1 MSIIP
6 HSDSWTLYESIRRDL
21 VASVPRKKKLPP
33 PILVG
38 SGQASCEYCQAADSV
53 LIEDGNYCCQECH
66 VIAGRLI
73 DHGAEWRYYGCE
85 DSKNVDP
92 NRCGMP
98 TSELLPDSSL
108 GSRIGYTPNETFE
121 VKMMRKYH
129 MWNSMTYRER
139 SLYTI
144 FDTLTTNAV
153 NNGISKSIIEEAKM
167 LYKQVS
173 EARISRGECRSGLI
187 ASSIFISCKNNK
199 VPRSHK
205 EIAKIF
211 NLKASTMSRGC
222 KKFSEIM
229 KLNME
234 ASTADDFINRFCSK
248 LGLDGAKRDLCK
260 HVIKQA
266 DELGVVSEN
275 TPPSVAAGTIY
286 LCNLM
291 FGWKLCK
298 NSLAEACD
306 ISLVTINKV
315 YKKMLPYEKMLLSP
329 P

>member
-1 MSIIP
+1 
-6 HSDSWTLYESIRRDL
+6 
-21 VASVPRKKKLPP
+21 
-33 PILVG
+33 
-38 SGQASCEYCQAADSV
+38 
-53 LIEDGNYCCQECH
+53 
-66 VIAGRLI
+66 
-73 DHGAEWRYYGCE
+73 
-85 DSKNVDP
+85 
-92 NRCGMP
+92 
-98 TSELLPDSSL
+98 
-108 GSRIGYTPNETFE
+108 
-121 VKMMRKYH
+121 
-129 MWNSMTYRER
+129 
-139 SLYTI
+139 
-144 FDTLTTNAV
+144 
-153 NNGISKSIIEEAKM
+153 
-167 LYKQVS
+167 
-173 EARISRGECRSGLI
+173 
-187 ASSIFISCKNNK
+187 
-199 VPRSHK
+199 
-205 EIAKIF
+205 
-211 NLKASTMSRGC
+211 MSRGC

-286 LCNLM
+286 LCNLV